1 MTYKTKKDYFLKK
14 EKQKLKKAFN
24 IGNEESRE

>member
-1 MTYKTKKDYFLKK
+1 MTYKTKKDYLLKK
-14 EKQKLKKAFN
+14 EKQKLKKAFY

>member
-1 MTYKTKKDYFLKK
+1 MTYQTKKDYLLKK